1 MWQKHSTFLER
12 RDISMQK
19 NILFLLLGFFIFITG
34 QASALAESPPEED
47 RLPGLK
53 IGTAAPDFSLKDL
66 NGNIVKL
73 SDYKGKKVML
83 NFWATW
89 CPPCKAEMPAMEK
102 FHGEVGEDVTI
113 LAVNIDA
120 RYDVKSY
127 VEKMG
132 VSFPVLL
139 DEKDKVNNDYQIL
152 TIPTTF
158 FIDKEGVIR
167 HKYLSAMPI
176 EIMREYSRDL

>member
-1 MWQKHSTFLER
+1 MLKKT
-12 RDISMQK
+12 
-19 NILFLLLGFFIFITG
+19 LFLLFGFFVFISG
-34 QASALAESPPEED
+34 QSSAQNESPPED

-66 NGNIVKL
+66 NGNMVKL

-102 FHGEVGEDVTI
+102 FHGEVGEDVVI

-120 RYDVKSY
+120 RYNVKAY
-127 VEKMG
+127 VDKMG
-132 VSFPVLL
+132 VTFPILL
-139 DEKDKVNNDYQIL
+139 DEKDQVNNDYQIL

-158 FIDKEGVIR
+158 FIDKKGIVR